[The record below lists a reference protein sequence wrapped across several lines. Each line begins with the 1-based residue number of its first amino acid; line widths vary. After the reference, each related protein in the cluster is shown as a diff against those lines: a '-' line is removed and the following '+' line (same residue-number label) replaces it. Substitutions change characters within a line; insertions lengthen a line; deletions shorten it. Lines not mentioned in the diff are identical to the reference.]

1 LQLADI
7 KDQLGPELQEDQQDE
22 ILKLKNEFQDC
33 FALDTR
39 ELGKT
44 NVTDMHI
51 RLHDDVPVTYRPYRL
66 AYSER
71 NVVQDLMDNGIV
83 RESESPYS
91 SPILLVKKKS
101 GEYRMCVN
109 YRSLNA
115 KTVKDRYPLPRVE
128 DYLEKMHDSLY
139 FTTLDLASG

>member
-1 LQLADI
+1 MQTATLSACGCQGPI
-7 KDQLGPELQEDQQDE
+7 GPNLGKDQQDE
-22 ILKLKNEFQDC
+22 ILKLTNEFRDC
-33 FALDTR
+33 FALDST

-66 AYSER
+66 SYSER

-91 SPILLVKKKS
+91 SPILLVKEKS
-101 GEYRMCVN
+101 GEYRMRVD

-115 KTVKDRYPLPRVE
+115 KTIKDQ
-128 DYLEKMHDSLY
+128 
-139 FTTLDLASG
+139 

>member
-1 LQLADI
+1 MTEVSNFSIETSELLPFDPSDI
-7 KDQLGPELQEDQQDE
+7 KDQLGPELEEDQQDE
-22 ILKLKNEFQDC
+22 ILKLINEFRDC

-39 ELGKT
+39 ELGKP

-71 NVVQDLMDNGIV
+71 KIVRDIVQDLMDNGIV

-101 GEYRMCVN
+101 GEYRMSIIV
-109 YRSLNA
+109 
-115 KTVKDRYPLPRVE
+115 P
-128 DYLEKMHDSLY
+128 
-139 FTTLDLASG
+139 